1 MDLLRKDEDFFS
13 FCEAL
18 HEERDVDH
26 SSNSFFFLFWKEV
39 FSFQMPFVHKNF
51 FFLAFISKIYIN
63 IMTCYLVAEYLSK
76 KQYHHFC
83 CILFISFQNVRDFY
97 YIMYYVCKHLAD
109 VLLKILL
116 HKIDTCICTASSRA
130 WHKS

>member
-26 SSNSFFFLFWKEV
+26 SSNSFFFSKEV

-51 FFLAFISKIYIN
+51 LSFAFISKIYIN
-63 IMTCYLVAEYLSK
+63 IRVYALNTTNTINTTTSNMSRCVRGIF
-76 KQYHHFC
+76 QYVIFP
-83 CILFISFQNVRDFY
+83 
-97 YIMYYVCKHLAD
+97 
-109 VLLKILL
+109 
-116 HKIDTCICTASSRA
+116 
-130 WHKS
+130 